1 MERLAGRVALI
12 TGAASG
18 IGKATAERLA
28 AEGAAVMIT
37 DVDDEGGKA
46 VAGGLGALGREA
58 AYLHVDVASEQEWS
72 GAVEGAVG
80 RRRLDVLVNNA
91 GVRGEPEPVEETSLA
106 SWEKSVAVIQTGV

>member
-58 AYLHVDVASEQEWS
+58 AYLHLDARVRA
-72 GAVEGAVG
+72 GMAAGG
-80 RRRLDVLVNNA
+80 RGSRRAARPA
-91 GVRGEPEPVEETSLA
+91 GRPGQQRWRA
-106 SWEKSVAVIQTGV
+106 R